1 MSTDCRPLEPIPFSH
16 LFDGR
21 LGTRGIS
28 ESASESASDGVKRL
42 TDGSN
47 YLWAYCEEGADSVAV
62 FVRYA
67 SCGNPENIISAI
79 EDEFDCRI
87 VSEYQPEYLGQSL
100 LTDLHHDDSRYDLC
114 IGFKPDGSPGE
125 IFITGSKS
133 GSHMDG
139 LLSDIGVLLSRLLQH
154 GDGVEELAAGMGRLG
169 GECAAASI
177 IGSVLD
183 RVASELC
190 ENTKHRPAKEGG

>member
-28 ESASESASDGVKRL
+28 ESASESASDGAKCL
-42 TDGSN
+42 MDGRSN

-67 SCGNPENIISAI
+67 SCGDPENIISAI

-87 VSEYQPEYLGQSL
+87 VTEHQPEYW
-100 LTDLHHDDSRYDLC
+100 
-114 IGFKPDGSPGE
+114 GFETQDEWDAGHRRPQLEVIPG
-125 IFITGSKS
+125 GK
-133 GSHMDG
+133 
-139 LLSDIGVLLSRLLQH
+139 
-154 GDGVEELAAGMGRLG
+154 
-169 GECAAASI
+169 AS
-177 IGSVLD
+177 
-183 RVASELC
+183 
-190 ENTKHRPAKEGG
+190 